1 DHKLG
6 IAMAK
11 IPAIHRQAKEKFF
24 RAKDLNDVP
33 GILNATRCM
42 LLVCADFYTAWNAR
56 YTSHTFVGDE
66 LATLLAHELLLCAKL
81 CEEHPRN
88 YFAWSYRYCICSK
101 LSLPSLVAE
110 LHDTTREWCDRHVSD
125 HSAWNHRHLVLVLAL
140 SQVPTSA
147 TTLVADE
154 LAFVT
159 RLQRLYPDRDA
170 LWCHRRAILQ
180 TMAPYLLNRS
190 ISSWEDL
197 DAEYGGTAAVL
208 DDHSIDA
215 FVRVEVQFGSEVG
228 SVPALRYAV
237 FALEWVC
244 MYVCMLFCI
253 VEWKSYIRVES

>member
-1 DHKLG
+1 ARSSKAHCDDRSRRSDEIGVVHLDDEHEAFVLADHKLG

-11 IPAIHRQAKEKFF
+11 IPAIHRQAKEMFF

-42 LLVCADFYTAWNAR
+42 LLVC
-56 YTSHTFVGDE
+56 DE
-66 LATLLAHELLLCAKL
+66 LATLLAHELSLCAKL

-101 LSLPSLVAE
+101 LSLPSLLAE

-180 TMAPYLLNRS
+180 TMAPYLSNRS

-237 FALEWVC
+237 FALEWV
-244 MYVCMLFCI
+244 
-253 VEWKSYIRVES
+253 